1 METRFSQHEVE
12 TAAAAEDEAED
23 DEDPAGRPSIV
34 ITTDMAAQH
43 YSPKGVLSPASG
55 TSMMSPIPSPSPST
69 PGQRY
74 PGWLS
79 QVLKPLS
86 SFIDTTVDPR
96 ELFEDLQEVGEGE
109 SGSVYAARVIKT
121 SAPDEKKPFKQPP
134 TPTSPYEGSRL
145 VETVAIKNVP
155 ILPTG
160 SPKLVELRRELELMC
175 GLRHANMLMMETLY
189 VDLVEDS
196 LWIRMELMERS
207 LADMLGVGEGEDE
220 VVIGEKVVARF
231 VWDVL
236 LALSY
241 LSKQRI
247 AHRDLR
253 SDNLLL
259 NKDGVLKIAD
269 FSNAVHVPL
278 GAPKS
283 AENVGV
289 IYWQAPEMR
298 TGLYDPLKV
307 DVWSLGA
314 TAWELVQGEPP
325 FSDVQDTRQIG
336 TQLPPL
342 SQPEIYSR
350 SFHDFLRSCCSPVA
364 SRPNPD
370 DLLLTPFIRTAS
382 PRSTI
387 VQLLAQ
393 CKAIEEKLLQRRL
406 SLDSQGTI
414 S

>member
-1 METRFSQHEVE
+1 MEATFPPSPLDQRFPPSPV
-12 TAAAAEDEAED
+12 AEDE
-23 DEDPAGRPSIV
+23 DEEPESASRPSIV
-34 ITTDMAAQH
+34 ITTAVTGSTPSPRSRGGVSPAA
-43 YSPKGVLSPASG
+43 VSPAS
-55 TSMMSPIPSPSPST
+55 SSPSPLT
-69 PGQRY
+69 PRERY

-79 QVLKPLS
+79 EVVRPLS
-86 SFIDTTVDPR
+86 DFIDDTVDPR
-96 ELFEDLQEVGEGE
+96 DLFDDLQEIAEGE
-109 SGSVYAARVIKT
+109 SGSVYAARVIAHRKQ
-121 SAPDEKKPFKQPP
+121 PGVQPP
-134 TPTSPYEGSRL
+134 TPTSPYEGTSK
-145 VETVAIKNVP
+145 VEMVAIKNVP
-155 ILPTG
+155 ILPSG
-160 SPKLVELRRELELMC
+160 SPKLFELRRELDLLRGFRHPNLLLMQ
-175 GLRHANMLMMETLY
+175 TLY

-207 LADMLGVGEGEDE
+207 LADVLSVGGEEDEDE
-220 VVIGEKVVARF
+220 VLVSEKMVARF

-236 LALSY
+236 LGLSY
-241 LSKQRI
+241 LNRQRI

-269 FSNAVHVPL
+269 FSSAMHVPV

-283 AENVGV
+283 SENIGV

-314 TAWELVQGEPP
+314 TSWELVQGEPP

-364 SRPNPD
+364 SRPDPD
-370 DLLLTPFIRTAS
+370 ELLHAPFIRTAS
-382 PRSTI
+382 PRSAI

-393 CKAIEEKLLQRRL
+393 CRGIEERLLQRRL
-406 SLDSQGTI
+406 SVDSQGTI